1 MIIRYYISLAFF
13 IKRDLNENDWFRM
26 QNPLVVAVVLNW
38 NAENETIECVRSL
51 LNSTYNNLEIVI
63 IDNASTDHSVEKF
76 NKLFPQVKLIVNSL
90 NTGYAGGNNLGIK
103 WALSKNAEFVLI
115 LNNDVVVET
124 TMIEKL
130 VKGLQKNSKVGL
142 ITGKVYYKEDTNRI
156 FSGAGRF
163 IRWRCTG
170 VNRGTLIGRTYLHD
184 RECFVNYISG
194 VLFLAK
200 SEIFE
205 SIGLLDEKFFMYFE
219 DLEFSMRVLKNYLI
233 AYTPD
238 AIAYHKSGGG
248 TRWSNYSE
256 TYLYYQ
262 TRNRFIV
269 FENENL
275 FYRFYVVIF
284 STFVTIAKST
294 AILLSNFRLK
304 KVNKTKLRFLWAGFK
319 DGILYYLSNQ
329 KSVNS

>member
-1 MIIRYYISLAFF
+1 
-13 IKRDLNENDWFRM
+13 M

-38 NAENETIECVRSL
+38 NGVDETIECVKSL
-51 LNSTYNNLEIVI
+51 HDSTYNNLEIVI
-63 IDNASTDHSVEKF
+63 VDNASTDNSVETI
-76 NKLFPQVKLIVNSL
+76 NNIFPQIKLIVNST
-90 NTGYAGGNNLGIK
+90 NSGYAGGNNLGIK
-103 WALSKNAEFVLI
+103 WALNNKAEYVFI
-115 LNNDVVVET
+115 LNNDVVVES

-130 VKGLQKNSKVGL
+130 IKGLQKNPNAGL
-142 ITGKVYYKEDTNRI
+142 ITGKVYYKEDSNRI

-170 VNRGTLIGRTYLHD
+170 VNRGSIFGRRYLHD

-200 SEIFE
+200 LEVFE
-205 SIGLLDEKFFMYFE
+205 NLGLLDEKFFMYFE
-219 DLEFSMRVLKNYLI
+219 DLEFSMRVQKNYLM

-269 FENENL
+269 FNNENL

-284 STFVTIAKST
+284 TMFVTIAKST

-304 KVNKTKLRFLWAGFK
+304 KVDKNKLRFLWKGFK
-319 DGILYYLSNQ
+319 DGILYNLSKH
-329 KSVNS
+329 KSTNS